1 MILGH
6 YDIFSIQYTY
16 CMFTVHCSVH
26 MYSKWQDIFWSSI
39 GVKMIFVP
47 TVYSTEGTF
56 ATRFVLMFPC
66 IIEYILI

>member
-6 YDIFSIQYTY
+6 YDIFSIH
-16 CMFTVHCSVH
+16 TVCSVH

>member
-1 MILGH
+1 MIYSL
-6 YDIFSIQYTY
+6 YILYVQYICTL
-16 CMFTVHCSVH
+16 
-26 MYSKWQDIFWSSI
+26 YSKWQDIFWSSI